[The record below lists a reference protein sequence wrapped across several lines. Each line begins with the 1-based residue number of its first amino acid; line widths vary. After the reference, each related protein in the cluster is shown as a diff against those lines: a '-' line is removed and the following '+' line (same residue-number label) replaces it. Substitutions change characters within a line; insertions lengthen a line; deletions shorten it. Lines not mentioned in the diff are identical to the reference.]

1 MARDLRIVHHPPEYQ
16 CTGVPRRRDKVD
28 SGWRGKRMVTMKA
41 VGLAILLT
49 AAPLTLWAQQNN
61 SVSALAEPVA
71 ASTAGSARPSDDRPA
86 LQQRNPRYQVMRD
99 DILNISFPLSPELNQ
114 TVMIQPDGYITLLN
128 VGSVFVQGMT
138 VPQVTEALKKA
149 YANTLHD
156 PIINVDLK
164 DFQKP
169 FFVVTGQVA
178 KPGQYDLRYE
188 TTAAEAI
195 AVAGGLMPTAKTQVL
210 IYHRVSSGW
219 VEVKRFNLKDILN
232 GKNVNE
238 DAVIQPGDMIF
249 VPEKFIT
256 NFRKYVP
263 YSLGLYTSINPATL

>member
-1 MARDLRIVHHPPEYQ
+1 MATI
-16 CTGVPRRRDKVD
+16 
-28 SGWRGKRMVTMKA
+28 KA
-41 VGLAILLT
+41 LSLAILL
-49 AAPLTLWAQQNN
+49 AAASLSVSAQQNN
-61 SVSALAEPVA
+61 AVSALAGTVA
-71 ASTAGSARPSDDRPA
+71 ASTARDAHPSDDRPA
-86 LQQRNPRYQVMRD
+86 LQQRNPRYKVMRD
-99 DILNISFPLSPELNQ
+99 DVLIVSFPISPELNQ
-114 TVMIQPDGYITLLN
+114 TVTIQPDGYITLLN
-128 VGSVFVQGMT
+128 AGSVYVQGMT
-138 VPQVTEALKKA
+138 VPEVTDTITKA
-149 YANTLHD
+149 YAKILHD

-188 TTAAEAI
+188 TTASEAI

-210 IYHRVSSGW
+210 IYHRISSGW
-219 VEVKRFNLKDILN
+219 MEVKKFNLKDILN
-232 GKNVNE
+232 GRNVNE

-263 YSLGLYTSINPATL
+263 YSLGLYSTVNPATL

>member
-1 MARDLRIVHHPPEYQ
+1 
-16 CTGVPRRRDKVD
+16 
-28 SGWRGKRMVTMKA
+28 MVTIKA

-49 AAPLTLWAQQNN
+49 VAPLTLWGQQNN
-61 SVSALAEPVA
+61 SVSALAGPVA
-71 ASTAGSARPSDDRPA
+71 ASDAGYAHSDDDRPA
-86 LQQRNPRYQVMRD
+86 LQQRNPRYKVMRD
-99 DILNISFPLSPELNQ
+99 DVLNVSFPISPELNQ
-114 TVMIQPDGYITLLN
+114 TVTIQPDGYITLLN
-128 VGSVFVQGMT
+128 AGSVYVQGMT
-138 VPQVTEALKKA
+138 VPEVTDTITKA
-149 YANTLHD
+149 YAKILHD

-188 TTAAEAI
+188 TTASEAI

-210 IYHRVSSGW
+210 IFHRVSSGW
-219 VEVKRFNLKDILN
+219 MEVKKFNLKDILN

-238 DAVIQPGDMIF
+238 DAVLQPGDMIF

-263 YSLGLYTSINPATL
+263 YSLGLYTSLNPGVI

>member
-1 MARDLRIVHHPPEYQ
+1 MATI
-16 CTGVPRRRDKVD
+16 
-28 SGWRGKRMVTMKA
+28 KA
-41 VGLAILLT
+41 LSLAILLT
-49 AAPLTLWAQQNN
+49 AAPLSLWGQQNN
-61 SVSALAEPVA
+61 AVTAAPVSPSA
-71 ASTAGSARPSDDRPA
+71 AATVRPDDDRPA

-99 DILNISFPLSPELNQ
+99 DVLNISFPLSPELNQ
-114 TVMIQPDGYITLLN
+114 TVTIQPDGYITLLN

-138 VPQVTEALKKA
+138 VPQVSEALKKA

-178 KPGQYDLRYE
+178 KPGQYDLRYD
-188 TTAAEAI
+188 TTASEAI

-210 IYHRVSSGW
+210 IFHRVSSGW
-219 VEVKRFNLKDILN
+219 MEVNKFNLKEILD
-232 GKNVNE
+232 GKNISE
-238 DAVIQPGDMIF
+238 DAFLKPGDMIF

-263 YSLGLYTSINPATL
+263 YTLGLYATPTPAWF

>member
-1 MARDLRIVHHPPEYQ
+1 MATI
-16 CTGVPRRRDKVD
+16 
-28 SGWRGKRMVTMKA
+28 KA
-41 VGLAILLT
+41 LSLAIVLTAVPLSLWGQQSNAVT
-49 AAPLTLWAQQNN
+49 AAPI
-61 SVSALAEPVA
+61 SASA
-71 ASTAGSARPSDDRPA
+71 AATVRPEDDRPA
-86 LQQRNPRYQVMRD
+86 LQQRNPRYKVMRD
-99 DILNISFPLSPELNQ
+99 DVLNISFPISPELNQ
-114 TVMIQPDGYITLLN
+114 TVTVQPDGYITLVN
-128 VGSVFVQGMT
+128 VGSLFIQGMT
-138 VPQVTEALKKA
+138 VPQGTEAITKA

-169 FFVVTGQVA
+169 FFVVSGQVA
-178 KPGQYDLRYE
+178 KPGQYDLRYD
-188 TTAAEAI
+188 TTASEAI

-210 IYHRVSSGW
+210 IFHRVSSGW
-219 VEVKRFNLKDILN
+219 MEVKKFNLKDILN

-238 DAVIQPGDMIF
+238 DAVLQPGDMIF